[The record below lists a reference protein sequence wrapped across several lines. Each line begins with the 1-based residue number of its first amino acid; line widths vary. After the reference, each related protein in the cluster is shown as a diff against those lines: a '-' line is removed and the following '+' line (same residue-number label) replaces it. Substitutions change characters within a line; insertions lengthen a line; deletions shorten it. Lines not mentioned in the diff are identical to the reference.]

1 MLRKV
6 AYCKV
11 KQVVKR
17 KKTLYSIKQKI
28 EVIKY
33 AEKYENN
40 KVVEH
45 FDIHYNM
52 VGRWVKA
59 IIESFKTYKISTNLN
74 RSNSKLEISDN
85 DDESNVDDNDDDR
98 NNIDN
103 EGSDNG
109 NDNNSIYDS
118 NDSEDISDR
127 MR

>member
-11 KQVVKR
+11 KQVVKC

-33 AEKYENN
+33 AEEYENN

-59 IIESFKTYKISTNLN
+59 SLTWNIKTNGKSKQKQGLVVSYIITVKP
-74 RSNSKLEISDN
+74 
-85 DDESNVDDNDDDR
+85 
-98 NNIDN
+98 
-103 EGSDNG
+103 
-109 NDNNSIYDS
+109 
-118 NDSEDISDR
+118 
-127 MR
+127 